1 MFTKLHFF
9 CGQFATKKILTEN
22 HGKTSPDN
30 VSKGVPVIA
39 FTLVDGELRVCG
51 NRNFVEKF
59 TDDLLA
65 MSKME
70 KLLKGIGIGIGIP
83 DDTVN

>member
-1 MFTKLHFF
+1 M
-9 CGQFATKKILTEN
+9 EN
-22 HGKTSPDN
+22 QIRTF
-30 VSKGVPVIA
+30 VSKGVPVIS

-59 TDDLLA
+59 TEDLLA

-70 KLLKGIGIGIGIP
+70 KLLKGIGIFK
-83 DDTVN
+83 DS

>member
-1 MFTKLHFF
+1 M
-9 CGQFATKKILTEN
+9 EN
-22 HGKTSPDN
+22 QIRTF
-30 VSKGVPVIA
+30 VSKGVPVIS

-59 TDDLLA
+59 TEDLLA

-70 KLLKGIGIGIGIP
+70 KLLKGIGNFLKIL